1 MFNIDFVEIFSSL
14 PPELSTM
21 IIAMMPIAEL
31 RVAIPVAITVHKM
44 PVFSAIF
51 FSVLGDIIPIFF
63 ILIGLEKTYKF
74 IAKRSQWGKKHL
86 EKFFEKTKH
95 KFEGKYAKY
104 GAIALVFFVAIP
116 LPFTGAWSGAAA
128 AFIFRIPIYKSFPLI
143 LLGILISALLV
154 TMLTFL
160 GIGIFT
166 SF

>member
-1 MFNIDFVEIFSSL
+1 MFNINLVEIFSSL
-14 PPELSTM
+14 PPEISTM

-31 RVAIPVAITVHKM
+31 RVAIPVAITVYKM
-44 PVFSAIF
+44 SVFSAIF
-51 FSVLGDIIPIFF
+51 YAVLGDMLPIFF
-63 ILIGLEKTYKF
+63 ILIGLEKVYNF
-74 IAKRSQWGKKHL
+74 VSKRSKWGKDHL
-86 EKFFEKTKH
+86 DKFFEKTKH

-104 GAIALVFFVAIP
+104 GAIALISFVAIP

-143 LLGILISALLV
+143 IAGILISSLLV
-154 TMLTFL
+154 TILTFL